1 MFDNLSGKFSLV
13 FERLRKKGRITEAD
27 VDDTMREIRLAL
39 LEADVNFKIAREFI
53 SQVRAKALELDLL
66 KGISPGQQIIKL
78 VNDEIITLLGTGN
91 HELLTSKSKPNVIM
105 LIGLQGS
112 GKTTTAAKIA
122 ALLKKKNESPLL
134 VAADLRRAAA
144 IDQLQALGSQ
154 LEIPVY
160 AENSETFDTLNVCKN
175 GIELARKSGH
185 QWVILDTGGRL
196 QTDKQ
201 LMEELK
207 TLKTSLEPSDSL
219 LVVDAMTGQDAVN
232 TAAEFNEQ
240 IGLTGLVL
248 SKLDGDTRGGAAL
261 TANHVT
267 GVPIKFVG
275 TGEKIHELEIFHAER
290 MASRILGMG
299 DIVSLVERAQQE
311 IDQEAAAEIEK
322 KIRKSQFDLNDFLG
336 QLEQVQ
342 KMGSISSILDMLPGA
357 SKVKSQLPS
366 ADLSEQKLRR
376 TKAMISSMT
385 MWERQHPD
393 RINGSRRRRIAQG
406 SGMTPAD
413 LNQLLNQFKHMQ
425 KMMKQFA
432 TGSKRGLSGFGIKG
446 F

>member
-53 SQVRAKALELDLL
+53 SQVRAKALDLDLL

-160 AENSETFDTLNVCKN
+160 AENSETLDPLNVCKN

-232 TAAEFNEQ
+232 TASEFNEQ

-311 IDQEAAAEIEK
+311 IDQEAAAEI
-322 KIRKSQFDLNDFLG
+322 
-336 QLEQVQ
+336 
-342 KMGSISSILDMLPGA
+342 
-357 SKVKSQLPS
+357 
-366 ADLSEQKLRR
+366 
-376 TKAMISSMT
+376 
-385 MWERQHPD
+385 
-393 RINGSRRRRIAQG
+393 
-406 SGMTPAD
+406 
-413 LNQLLNQFKHMQ
+413 
-425 KMMKQFA
+425 
-432 TGSKRGLSGFGIKG
+432 
-446 F
+446 

>member
-160 AENSETFDTLNVCKN
+160 AENSETLDPLNVCKN

-201 LMEELK
+201 LMKELK

-232 TAAEFNEQ
+232 TASEFNEQ

-432 TGSKRGLSGFGIKG
+432 TGSKRGLSGFGING

>member
-160 AENSETFDTLNVCKN
+160 AENSETLDTLNVCKN

>member
-154 LEIPVY
+154 LGIPVY

-342 KMGSISSILDMLPGA
+342 KMGSISSIFDMLPGA

>member
-232 TAAEFNEQ
+232 TASEFNEQ

-342 KMGSISSILDMLPGA
+342 KMGSISSIFDMLPGA